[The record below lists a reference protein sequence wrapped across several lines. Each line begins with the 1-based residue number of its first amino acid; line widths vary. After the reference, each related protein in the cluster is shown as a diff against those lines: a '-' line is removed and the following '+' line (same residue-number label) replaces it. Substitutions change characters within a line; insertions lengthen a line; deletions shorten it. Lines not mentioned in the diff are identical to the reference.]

1 MSADVEDILRSSGCV
16 SVDNVDSDD
25 VLRFPYIHVFKGGL
39 MSYVYTGLGLFVSNL
54 PGNELSGFGLTIGM
68 ACYEI

>member
-25 VLRFPYIHVFKGGL
+25 VLRFHVF
-39 MSYVYTGLGLFVSNL
+39 F
-54 PGNELSGFGLTIGM
+54 LTYM
-68 ACYEI
+68 YLREV